1 MGFLDDM
8 AATLNKGASIT
19 AKTANVLKL
28 KAQVADLNSQRR
40 NLCAG
45 LGAAVYDRT
54 RGDAA
59 FIAGLED
66 FYSGIEG
73 CDERIADLQRQIEQV
88 EASESVI
95 PGKDSRWMK
104 TCPTCGCSLN
114 AADMFCSRC
123 GAPVPQGAEPA
134 QQAAPGPQQP
144 GATANAT
151 HAASQTPHAHKP
163 IDVDPC

>member
-1 MGFLDDM
+1 MGFLDDLTV
-8 AATLNKGASIT
+8 TLNKGASVT
-19 AKTANVLKL
+19 AKAANVLKL

-59 FIAGLED
+59 FTSGLED

-73 CDERIADLQRQIEQV
+73 CDERIADLQRQIEQA
-88 EASESVI
+88 EASDPVS

-114 AADMFCSRC
+114 ATDMFCCRC
-123 GAPVPQGAEPA
+123 GAPVSQGAESA
-134 QQAAPGPQQP
+134 QQAASEPQQP
-144 GATANAT
+144 NAAADAT
-151 HAASQTPHAHKP
+151 HAVPQTPSGHKP